1 MGRPKSS
8 AEQEAFI
15 YEKYYSGLGAKAI
28 KRLLEQNFPEPLSL
42 RTVERKCA
50 EFKKTRTPQNELL
63 SSPFQWERMDEV
75 GIPWEAGHYL
85 IGLRAWFIAQEITP
99 TFRQMKW
106 CWRVHITN
114 LKLHYEAVHALA
126 LRAEE
131 GERNPLNPP
140 MALTDVLTQLEN
152 TKAEPTVEDEK
163 LKLTKWG
170 EAIMRAR
177 STSNKYRIWQYNLNL
192 RNERYIGE

>member
-28 KRLLEQNFPEPLSL
+28 KRLLEQNFPESLSL

-106 CWRVHITN
+106 CWRVHSTN
-114 LKLHYEAVHALA
+114 AKLAYETVDALA
-126 LRAEE
+126 LQAEE
-131 GERNPLNPP
+131 IEFNPHKDP
-140 MALTDVLTQLEN
+140 MALTEALTQLGERK
-152 TKAEPTVEDEK
+152 TEPSADDKA
-163 LKLTKWG
+163 LKLTTWG
-170 EAIMRAR
+170 EAVIRVAV
-177 STSNKYRIWQYNLNL
+177 S
-192 RNERYIGE
+192 